1 MERHHELR
9 RPPGTSRFGCNL
21 CGKEGHQAAQCPEG
35 TVDWIDRFGLDTFVP
50 KLPYYM
56 IKPRAK
62 PDYAK
67 IEEEARLY
75 AKTKEE
81 AAKKVDTK
89 TTGEKFQLELQKQIV
104 QAKVN
109 ETLPQG
115 WRSYTAPNGKM
126 YYHHAATNKTQW
138 TKPAE
143 RETTGRGKGRG
154 RFPSAGLS
162 NEEPCVGECG
172 CGARGGSFPKRMLY
186 SNFLQYTYDTQRQK
200 KGGGAAQKM
209 SAQSAR
215 RAKATSASPGE
226 SASILRHRPHDTSLA
241 LRLGSLTV

>member
-21 CGKEGHQAAQCPEG
+21 CGKEGHQAAQCAEG
-35 TVDWIDRFGLDTFVP
+35 TVDWIDRFGLDPFVP

-143 RETTGRGKGRG
+143 
-154 RFPSAGLS
+154 
-162 NEEPCVGECG
+162 
-172 CGARGGSFPKRMLY
+172 
-186 SNFLQYTYDTQRQK
+186 
-200 KGGGAAQKM
+200 
-209 SAQSAR
+209 
-215 RAKATSASPGE
+215 
-226 SASILRHRPHDTSLA
+226 
-241 LRLGSLTV
+241 